1 MAQTPAGATAL
12 AASGLFSI
20 CTTGLLYRRRAL
32 AGVYGQLAFIHYSR
46 LMDAG
51 FWVAVAAVVM
61 SVVALIRGEIL
72 QRRGGPE
79 AARRRAVDNV
89 VEALGAVVALIEP
102 AVIKM
107 PPSSEVSAVMQKFER
122 ECLRWE
128 PMLPTGARHVRV
140 SVRQAMAHCF
150 GPPACG
156 AIDPTAAEKPA
167 HPFDRYWWDIGTT
180 YLEHARNCLGAWLVD
195 DRRNRQMRLLP
206 YYLWRRDEDEA
217 ARAGYSQKP
226 QVKSSDD

>member
-1 MAQTPAGATAL
+1 
-12 AASGLFSI
+12 
-20 CTTGLLYRRRAL
+20 
-32 AGVYGQLAFIHYSR
+32 
-46 LMDAG
+46 MDAE
-51 FWVAVAAVVM
+51 FWVAVAAVAI
-61 SVVALIRGEIL
+61 SVVALIRGEIH

-79 AARRRAVDNV
+79 TARRRAVDSV
-89 VEALGAVVALIEP
+89 VEALGAVVALIEH
-102 AVIKM
+102 ADIKM
-107 PPSSEVSAVMQKFER
+107 PSSSEISAAMQNFER

-156 AIDPTAAEKPA
+156 AIDPSASEKPV

-180 YLEHARNCLGAWLVD
+180 YLEHARNCLGTWLID
-195 DRRNRQMRLLP
+195 DRRNRQTRLSP
-206 YYLWRRDEDEA
+206 YYLWRRDEDDA

-226 QVKSSDD
+226 AVAPIED

>member
-1 MAQTPAGATAL
+1 
-12 AASGLFSI
+12 
-20 CTTGLLYRRRAL
+20 
-32 AGVYGQLAFIHYSR
+32 
-46 LMDAG
+46 MDAG

-79 AARRRAVDNV
+79 AARRRAVENAA
-89 VEALGAVVALIEP
+89 EALGAVVALVEH
-102 AVIKM
+102 ADTKM
-107 PPSSEVSAVMQKFER
+107 PPSSEISAVMQNFER

-156 AIDPTAAEKPA
+156 AIDPKAAEEPA

-180 YLEHARNCLGAWLVD
+180 YLEHARNCLGAWLID

-217 ARAGYSQKP
+217 ARTGYSQKP
-226 QVKSSDD
+226 GVAPIDG

>member
-1 MAQTPAGATAL
+1 
-12 AASGLFSI
+12 
-20 CTTGLLYRRRAL
+20 
-32 AGVYGQLAFIHYSR
+32 
-46 LMDAG
+46 MDAE
-51 FWVAVAAVVM
+51 FWVAVAAVLI

-79 AARRRAVDNV
+79 AARRRAVENAA
-89 VEALGAVVALIEP
+89 EALGAVVALIEH
-102 AVIKM
+102 ADTKM
-107 PPSSEVSAVMQKFER
+107 PPSSEISAVMQNFER

-128 PMLPTGARHVRV
+128 PMLPTGARHLRV

-180 YLEHARNCLGAWLVD
+180 YLDHARNCLGAWLVE

-206 YYLWRRDEDEA
+206 YYLWRRDEDDA
-217 ARAGYSQKP
+217 ARVGYSQKP

>member
-1 MAQTPAGATAL
+1 
-12 AASGLFSI
+12 
-20 CTTGLLYRRRAL
+20 
-32 AGVYGQLAFIHYSR
+32 
-46 LMDAG
+46 MDAG

-79 AARRRAVDNV
+79 AARRRAAENV
-89 VEALGAVVALIEP
+89 AEALGAVVALMEH
-102 AVIKM
+102 ADTKM
-107 PPSSEVSAVMQKFER
+107 PPSSEISAVIQNFER

-140 SVRQAMAHCF
+140 SVRQAMAHFF

-156 AIDPTAAEKPA
+156 AIDPTAGEKPA

-180 YLEHARNCLGAWLVD
+180 YLDHARNCLGAWLVD
-195 DRRNRQMRLLP
+195 DRRKRQMRLLP
-206 YYLWRRDEDEA
+206 YYLWRRDEDNA
-217 ARAGYSQKP
+217 ARVGYSQKP

>member
-1 MAQTPAGATAL
+1 
-12 AASGLFSI
+12 
-20 CTTGLLYRRRAL
+20 
-32 AGVYGQLAFIHYSR
+32 
-46 LMDAG
+46 MDAG

-79 AARRRAVDNV
+79 AARRRAAENV
-89 VEALGAVVALIEP
+89 AEALGAVVALMEH
-102 AVIKM
+102 ADTKM
-107 PPSSEVSAVMQKFER
+107 PPSSEISAVIQNFER

-140 SVRQAMAHCF
+140 SVRQAMAHFF

-156 AIDPTAAEKPA
+156 AIDPTAGEKPA

-180 YLEHARNCLGAWLVD
+180 YLDH
-195 DRRNRQMRLLP
+195 RRKRQMRLLP
-206 YYLWRRDEDEA
+206 YYLWRRDEDNA
-217 ARAGYSQKP
+217 ARVGYSQKP

>member
-1 MAQTPAGATAL
+1 
-12 AASGLFSI
+12 
-20 CTTGLLYRRRAL
+20 
-32 AGVYGQLAFIHYSR
+32 
-46 LMDAG
+46 MDAE
-51 FWVAVAAVVM
+51 FWVAAAAVVI
-61 SVVALIRGEIL
+61 SVVALIRGEIH
-72 QRRGGPE
+72 QRRGAPE
-79 AARRRAVDNV
+79 GARRRAVENV
-89 VEALGAVVALIEP
+89 AETLGAVVAVTEH
-102 AVIKM
+102 ADVKM
-107 PPSSEVSAVMQKFER
+107 PPSSEISAVMHNFER

-128 PMLPTGARHVRV
+128 PMLPTAARHLRV

-206 YYLWRRDEDEA
+206 YYLWRRDEDDA
-217 ARAGYSQKP
+217 ARVGYSH
-226 QVKSSDD
+226 